1 MIINKYINIQIL
13 CKTSTTQSFFC
24 RIIEFLRLFS
34 LWCQDSLITH
44 FWRYAYNQIH
54 LFWKR
59 WASCHW
65 PMCIHHV
72 NSPVYF
78 VWCFTLDTI
87 LMQHGQGSSS
97 CCSSYRSSLISSDQP
112 WLWSAVWEYII
123 GCFILAELA
132 LQKDHITLR
141 PPPALSES
149 IVGDDANTHTHI
161 HTRIYT
167 LKTST
172 DG

>member
-1 MIINKYINIQIL
+1 MVKA
-13 CKTSTTQSFFC
+13 
-24 RIIEFLRLFS
+24 RPHVVS
-34 LWCQDSLITH
+34 L
-44 FWRYAYNQIH
+44 
-54 LFWKR
+54 
-59 WASCHW
+59 
-65 PMCIHHV
+65 
-72 NSPVYF
+72 
-78 VWCFTLDTI
+78 
-87 LMQHGQGSSS
+87 
-97 CCSSYRSSLISSDQP
+97 YRSSLISSDQP

-149 IVGDDANTHTHI
+149 IAGDDANTHTFTHA
-161 HTRIYT
+161 YT